1 VGAKAELSSLSA
13 PTKLIPSGC
22 KDSVKKLYLAVRTL
36 LLWPLGLLAGGFRP
50 PPEPAAIRKILFL
63 RHDRIGD
70 LALSLPILRRLKQA
84 FPGARLTVVASPSN
98 QDLLRHNPD
107 VNEVFVYRGFGS
119 YLKFVAKHRFDLA
132 IDPFHNEHRLLPA
145 LMTLLTGARHR
156 IGFALAGREVFFTR
170 PAPSYDENKSFQQL
184 MQLLLDGLGITETT
198 VVEVEASVPLLSV
211 SLEERREAAA
221 MAAPLCDKRLIAI
234 HPGAF
239 YPAQKWPLDRFA
251 EVGQELSRQGFGIL
265 FFAPAKEFPDF
276 DPIRFGD
283 ESGILV
289 IKKASMRQFIAML
302 SRCELLICNN
312 SGPLHLAWA
321 LGISTVSLMGPT
333 IPAVWW
339 PQGRRHKVLRRALSC
354 SPCNLAFCP
363 THECLRS
370 ISVAEVLSAVNEAVS
385 NTEENK

>member
-1 VGAKAELSSLSA
+1 MGAKAELSSLSA

-22 KDSVKKLYLAVRTL
+22 KQLCKKLYFAARTL
-36 LLWPLGLLAGGFRP
+36 LLWPIGFLAGGFRP
-50 PPEPAAIRKILFL
+50 PPDPATIREILFL

-98 QDLLRHNPD
+98 RDILRHNPD
-107 VNEVFVYRGFGS
+107 VDEVFVYRGFAS
-119 YLKFVAKHRFDLA
+119 YLKFVAHHRFDLA

-145 LMTLLTGARHR
+145 VMTLLAGASHR

-170 PAPSYDENKSFQQL
+170 PAPFYDEHKSFHQL
-184 MQLLLDGLGITETT
+184 MQLLLDGLDIIETTASEVTET
-198 VVEVEASVPLLSV
+198 VSLIPL
-211 SLEERREAAA
+211 SLEEERKAAA
-221 MAAPLCDKRLIAI
+221 MTASLCDKRLVAI

-239 YPAQKWPLDRFA
+239 YPAQKWPVERFT
-251 EVGQELSRQGFGIL
+251 EVAQELSSQGFGIL

-276 DPIRFGD
+276 DPTRYGD
-283 ESGILV
+283 DSGIVV
-289 IKKASMRQFIAML
+289 IRETSMRQFIAIL

-339 PQGRRHKVLRRALSC
+339 PQGLGHKVLRRDLPC
-354 SPCNLAFCP
+354 SPCNLAVCP
-363 THECLRS
+363 THECLRN
-370 ISVAEVLSAVNEAVS
+370 ITVAEVLSAVNEAVS
-385 NTEENK
+385 NTEEDK

>member
-1 VGAKAELSSLSA
+1 V
-13 PTKLIPSGC
+13 
-22 KDSVKKLYLAVRTL
+22 DVKKSIKHLYLAARTL
-36 LLWPLGLLAGGFRP
+36 LLWSLGLLTGGFRP
-50 PPEPAAIRKILFL
+50 PPSPAAIRDVLFL

-84 FPGARLTVVASPSN
+84 FPDARLTVVASLSN
-98 QDLLRHNPD
+98 QDLLRYNPD
-107 VNEVFVYRGFGS
+107 VDEVFVYRGFGS
-119 YLKFVAKHRFDLA
+119 YLKLVLRHRFDLA

-145 LMTLLTGARHR
+145 LMTLLSGARHR

-170 PAPSYDENKSFQQL
+170 PAPFYDEHKSFHQL
-184 MQLLLDGLGITETT
+184 MYLLLAGLDLPVVAADVTEG
-198 VVEVEASVPLLSV
+198 AV
-211 SLEERREAAA
+211 SLLPLSPAEEQEAGV
-221 MAAPLCDKRLIAI
+221 MTAPLCGKRLIAI

-239 YPAQKWPLDRFA
+239 YPTQKWPLERFV

-265 FFAPAKEFPDF
+265 FFAPVREFPDF
-276 DPIRFGD
+276 APVCFGNVPD
-283 ESGILV
+283 ILV
-289 IKKASMRQFIAML
+289 IKEASMRQFIAIL

-312 SGPLHLAWA
+312 SGPLHIAWA
-321 LGISTVSLMGPT
+321 LGIRTVSLMGPT

-339 PQGRRHKVLRRALSC
+339 PQGLRHKVLRRDLPC